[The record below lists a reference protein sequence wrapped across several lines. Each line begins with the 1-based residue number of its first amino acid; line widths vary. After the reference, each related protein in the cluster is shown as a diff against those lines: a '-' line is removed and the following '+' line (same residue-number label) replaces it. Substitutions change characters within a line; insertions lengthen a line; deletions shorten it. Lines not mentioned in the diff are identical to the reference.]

1 MGARGFRLDLPHF
14 VAVATPFGLHFPDRV
29 AVSGCFL
36 LTSCDFVGFRAS
48 VSERVHFF
56 VVFDLYG
63 YSFLL
68 TTCDSGRF
76 RPFVSE
82 RVNDFAVFSRRRYP
96 FSLTICDLDKFR
108 PFVSVW
114 GYDSVVFGR
123 YGCALLLMTYNFAG
137 FGLIVSG

>member
-1 MGARGFRLDLPHF
+1 M
-14 VAVATPFGLHFPDRV
+14 
-29 AVSGCFL
+29 
-36 LTSCDFVGFRAS
+36 
-48 VSERVHFF
+48 SERVHIF

-114 GYDSVVFGR
+114 GYDSVVFDR

>member
-1 MGARGFRLDLPHF
+1 MHI
-14 VAVATPFGLHFPDRV
+14 
-29 AVSGCFL
+29 
-36 LTSCDFVGFRAS
+36 
-48 VSERVHFF
+48 F

-123 YGCALLLMTYNFAG
+123 DGCALLLMAYNFAG